1 MSYLYNYSCLFPPPY
16 PVLRQ
21 YIIKYEAVRK
31 LSYILKA
38 DADVEKGKRGQFNH
52 LATVALNKGQCY
64 FYHIKRWGDRNP
76 QRDIPTPRWYTAS
89 GPSWGRAAKQLQS
102 DSNSSAWLAEVHR
115 EYAVMISVNL
125 FVFVFFNHHN
135 HLFVYFSNAERIL
148 MLRWQKTLSVSTQPC
163 CTEDGCHGDTVL
175 ALQFSDTAAIFT

>member
-1 MSYLYNYSCLFPPPY
+1 MSHLYNYSCLFPPPY

-64 FYHIKRWGDRNP
+64 FYHRKRWGG
-76 QRDIPTPRWYTAS
+76 QEPTEGYSHTAVIYCL
-89 GPSWGRAAKQLQS
+89 RAVL
-102 DSNSSAWLAEVHR
+102 R
-115 EYAVMISVNL
+115 EGG
-125 FVFVFFNHHN
+125 
-135 HLFVYFSNAERIL
+135 ETTP
-148 MLRWQKTLSVSTQPC
+148 K
-163 CTEDGCHGDTVL
+163 
-175 ALQFSDTAAIFT
+175 